1 MTICAYIFSFCYNCV
16 CNVHV
21 PIPRAM
27 AFGTVINV
35 ARESI
40 ATLKSSVIYDISL
53 KVKLQF
59 IQLWTKVLAEVDRK
73 FPPPIQK
80 SKMENKCVFDG
91 ETERGNW
98 AQPFMIGLPGYG
110 TDNFVY
116 FL

>member
-59 IQLWTKVLAEVDRK
+59 IQLGARFWPKSTENFRHQYRSRK
-73 FPPPIQK
+73 WKINAFSMAKPK
-80 SKMENKCVFDG
+80 G
-91 ETERGNW
+91 G
-98 AQPFMIGLPGYG
+98 IGRNPS
-110 TDNFVY
+110 
-116 FL
+116 